1 MELTKPPIK
10 GSVQPSPIFFL
21 VLAITVGGF
30 IALYVEQVPIRI
42 AAFVFGTGIWI
53 LSLIFHEFGH
63 AIVAWRSGDL
73 SVAPKGYL
81 TLNPLKYAH
90 PVTSILIP
98 VGVLL
103 FGGIGLPGGA
113 VYIDRSK
120 MDEID
125 GAKVSAAGPLANLT
139 VAGLLLIPF
148 IVGVVPGSTAIV
160 DRTSLTIAPILAFSA
175 AIQILAALLNSIPI
189 PPLDGFG
196 MIEPILPG
204 QIRLAARRF
213 GSLGFILL
221 IVIFLQPDISRQ
233 IFLPVDWI
241 FGLFDIDNTLVD
253 EGLRCFRFWSE
264 AEAMCDSGRNIE
276 FGSA

>member
-1 MELTKPPIK
+1 M
-10 GSVQPSPIFFL
+10 
-21 VLAITVGGF
+21 AITVGGF

-125 GAKVSAAGPLANLT
+125 GAKVSAAGPLSNL
-139 VAGLLLIPF
+139 AFGGLLLIPLIF
-148 IVGVVPGSTAIV
+148 NLIPSSPSFLET
-160 DRTSLTIAPILAFSA
+160 TSLTVAPILAFSA
-175 AIQILAALLNSIPI
+175 AIQIVAALINSLPI

-196 MIEPILPG
+196 IFEPLLPEPV
-204 QIRLAARRF
+204 RATARQF
-213 GSLGFILL
+213 GSFGFILL
-221 IVIFLQPDISRQ
+221 FLLVFSTDFGTIL
-233 IFLPVDWI
+233 FDPVFWI
-241 FGLFDIDNTLVD
+241 FDLFEIDNTLIGD
-253 EGLRCFRFWSE
+253 GFSCFRFWSE
-264 AEAMCDSGRNIE
+264 AESICDFGRAVDV
-276 FGSA
+276 GSA